1 MEAMQARAVSLP
13 THTQHAAK
21 QLPKR
26 SAAAR
31 LAVRG
36 GRDEGVP
43 RKFALT
49 GLLSLALLAGCAVGP
64 DYRRPD
70 IDLGA
75 DYKQAVVKPHP
86 SANAGWV
93 QVDANAPV
101 LRSDWWSL
109 YEDSVLDDLMV
120 ELQAQN
126 LDLRLA
132 EARYRQAQA
141 SLQSA
146 RSGFFP
152 TVGSNASVERS
163 GSGAGTATGSQGGS
177 GGFGGGASNSY
188 SVSGSVSWEVD
199 LWGRVR
205 RSVESSQAALD
216 ASVADIGDVRLSM
229 QSTLAQTYF
238 TLRVTDAEI
247 RLMEQTVQA
256 YERSLRMTENRYQ
269 AGVAT
274 MADVAAAR
282 TQLENARTQLLAL
295 QRERAQ
301 LEHAA
306 AVLLGRTPASFG
318 LAASDGVPRLPTIPV
333 GMPSE
338 LLQRRP
344 DVAAAERRMAEAN
357 AQIGVAQAAWFPAL
371 TLGAQGGFRSG
382 QWAEW
387 LTAPARYWA
396 LGPALALTLFD
407 GGARSA
413 AVEQAR
419 AAFDVQ
425 ALSWRQ
431 AVLAALQEVEDL
443 LVQLRVMGQEQVTQG
458 RALESAREALR
469 LTQNQYEA
477 GLIDYLSV
485 VQTETT
491 ALSTERAALSLLQ
504 ERLNASARLI
514 AALGGG
520 WAPEFPMRDSGA
532 NRQ

>member
-1 MEAMQARAVSLP
+1 MKITQEIPKPLTQRFRFLAGSLF
-13 THTQHAAK
+13 
-21 QLPKR
+21 
-26 SAAAR
+26 SA
-31 LAVRG
+31 LA
-36 GRDEGVP
+36 
-43 RKFALT
+43 
-49 GLLSLALLAGCAVGP
+49 LAGCAVGP
-64 DYRRPD
+64 DYQRPD
-70 IDLGA
+70 IDVGA
-75 DYKQAVVKPHP
+75 AYGQAAAEIDP
-86 SANAGWV
+86 SVNAGWV
-93 QVDANAPV
+93 QASPGADT
-101 LRSDWWSL
+101 LRPDWWTL
-109 YEDSVLDDLMV
+109 YGDDGLNRLM
-120 ELQAQN
+120 ETLEAQN
-126 LDLRLA
+126 LDIRLA

-141 SLQSA
+141 SLQTA

-163 GSGAGTATGSQGGS
+163 GSGRGSASGGEGGS
-177 GGFGGGASNSY
+177 AGFGGGASNSY
-188 SVSGSVSWEVD
+188 SLSGTVSWEVD

-229 QSTLAQTYF
+229 QSTLAQTYL

-256 YERSLRMTENRYQ
+256 YERSLRMTQNRYD
-269 AGVAT
+269 AGVA
-274 MADVAAAR
+274 MQADVAAAR

-295 QRERAQ
+295 QRQRAQ
-301 LEHAA
+301 LEHSV
-306 AVLLGRTPASFG
+306 AVLLGLAPAAFE
-318 LAASDGVPRLPTIPV
+318 LAASSDIPHLPVIPV
-333 GMPSE
+333 GIPSE

-344 DVAAAERRMAEAN
+344 DVAAAERRMAQAN

-413 AVEQAR
+413 ALEQAR
-419 AAFDVQ
+419 ADLDIQ

-431 AVLAALQEVEDL
+431 TVLAALQEVEDL
-443 LVQLRVMGQEQVTQG
+443 LVQLRVMGMEQVTQG
-458 RALESAREALR
+458 RALESARESLQ

-491 ALSTERAALSLLQ
+491 ALSTERAALSLLS
-504 ERLNASARLI
+504 ERLSASARLM

-520 WAPEFPMRDSGA
+520 WQPSRPETRDSGRA
-532 NRQ
+532 AD

>member
-1 MEAMQARAVSLP
+1 M
-13 THTQHAAK
+13 
-21 QLPKR
+21 
-26 SAAAR
+26 
-31 LAVRG
+31 LA
-36 GRDEGVP
+36 
-43 RKFALT
+43 
-49 GLLSLALLAGCAVGP
+49 LAGCAVGP
-64 DYRRPD
+64 DYQQPAVD
-70 IDLGA
+70 VGA
-75 DYKQAVVKPHP
+75 SYGQANQPLDP
-86 SANAGWV
+86 AANSGWV
-93 QVDANAPV
+93 QVEPGADV
-101 LRSDWWSL
+101 LRPDWWVLYGDDALNSL
-109 YEDSVLDDLMV
+109 MQS
-120 ELQAQN
+120 LQSQN
-126 LDLRLA
+126 LDIQLA

-141 SLQSA
+141 ALQSA
-146 RSGFFP
+146 RSSFFP
-152 TVGSNASVERS
+152 TVGSNASAERTGS
-163 GSGAGTATGSQGGS
+163 GSAGNGVNNNYAL
-177 GGFGGGASNSY
+177 
-188 SVSGSVSWEVD
+188 SGSVSWELD

-205 RSVESSQAALD
+205 RSVESSQAGLD

-238 TLRVTDAEI
+238 SIRVADAEI

-256 YERSLRMTENRYQ
+256 YERSLQLTENRYN

-274 MADVAAAR
+274 PVDVAAAR

-295 QRERAQ
+295 QRQRAQ
-301 LEHAA
+301 LEHAV
-306 AVLLGRTPASFG
+306 AVLLGQPPAAFE
-318 LAASDGVPRLPTIPV
+318 LAAGGDIPQLPTIPV
-333 GMPSE
+333 GIPAE

-357 AQIGVAQAAWFPAL
+357 AKIGVAQAAWFPAL

-419 AAFDVQ
+419 ADFDIQ

-431 AVLAALQEVEDL
+431 TVLAALQEVEDL
-443 LVQLRVMGQEQVTQG
+443 LVQLRVMGMEQVTQG
-458 RALESAREALR
+458 RALESARESLR

-491 ALSTERAALSLLQ
+491 ALSTERSALNLLQ
-504 ERLNASARLI
+504 ERLNASARLM

-520 WAPEFPMRDSGA
+520 WTPEAPQNQNQPEADAASD
-532 NRQ
+532 

>member
-1 MEAMQARAVSLP
+1 MICRIINRRGAY
-13 THTQHAAK
+13 
-21 QLPKR
+21 
-26 SAAAR
+26 
-31 LAVRG
+31 LA
-36 GRDEGVP
+36 
-43 RKFALT
+43 T
-49 GLLSLALLAGCAVGP
+49 SLLSLAVLAGCAVGP
-64 DYRRPD
+64 DYRQPE
-70 IDLGA
+70 IDVGA
-75 DYKQAVVKPHP
+75 AYRQAGVPADPV
-86 SANAGWV
+86 ANTGWV
-93 QVDANAPV
+93 QVEPGAAK
-101 LRSDWWSL
+101 LRSDWWTL
-109 YEDSVLDDLMV
+109 YGDAVLNGLMA
-120 ELQAQN
+120 ELQEQN
-126 LDLRLA
+126 LDVRLA

-146 RSGFFP
+146 RSGLFP
-152 TVGSNASVERS
+152 VVGSDVSVERS
-163 GSGAGTATGSQGGS
+163 GSGAGT
-177 GGFGGGASNSY
+177 GGGGTGEGGGLGRGPSNSY
-188 SVSGSVSWEVD
+188 SLAGSVSWELD

-205 RSVESSQAALD
+205 REIESSRAGLD

-238 TLRVTDAEI
+238 TLRVRDAEI

-256 YERSLRMTENRYQ
+256 YERSLRMTQNRYE
-269 AGVAT
+269 AGVA
-274 MADVAAAR
+274 MLADVAAAR

-301 LEHAA
+301 LEHAT
-306 AVLLGRTPASFG
+306 AVLLGRTPASFE
-318 LAASDGVPRLPTIPV
+318 LAASPDIPHLPTIPV
-333 GMPSE
+333 GIPSE

-357 AQIGVAQAAWFPAL
+357 ARIGATQAAWLPSM

-387 LTAPARYWA
+387 LTAPARFWA

-413 AVEQAR
+413 AVAQAR
-419 AAFDVQ
+419 AEFDVQ
-425 ALSWRQ
+425 AISWRQ
-431 AVLAALQEVEDL
+431 TVLNALQEVEDL
-443 LVQLRVMGQEQVTQG
+443 LVQLRVMGLEQVTQG
-458 RALESAREALR
+458 RALEAAREALR

-491 ALSTERAALSLLQ
+491 ALSTERSALSLLA

-520 WAPEFPMRDSGA
+520 WERPASP
-532 NRQ
+532 

>member
-1 MEAMQARAVSLP
+1 MSLKMRKPVSGRFVP
-13 THTQHAAK
+13 T
-21 QLPKR
+21 
-26 SAAAR
+26 
-31 LAVRG
+31 
-36 GRDEGVP
+36 
-43 RKFALT
+43 
-49 GLLSLALLAGCAVGP
+49 LLSLAVLAGCAVGP
-64 DYRRPD
+64 DYRQPA
-70 IDLGA
+70 IDVGEGYRQASVPA
-75 DYKQAVVKPHP
+75 DP
-86 SANAGWV
+86 SANTGWV
-93 QVDANAPV
+93 QAEPGTAKIRP
-101 LRSDWWSL
+101 DWWVL
-109 YEDSVLDDLMV
+109 YGDAVLDGLMS
-120 ELQAQN
+120 ELQTGN
-126 LDLRLA
+126 LDVRLA
-132 EARYRQAQA
+132 EARHRQAQA

-146 RSGFFP
+146 RSGLFP

-163 GSGAGTATGSQGGS
+163 GSGSGSAGSVGGGEGGT
-177 GGFGGGASNSY
+177 GGFGGGPSNNY
-188 SVSGSVSWEVD
+188 SLSASVSWELD

-205 RSVESSQAALD
+205 REVESSQAGLD
-216 ASVADIGDVRLSM
+216 ASVADIADVRLSM

-256 YERSLRMTENRYQ
+256 YERSLRMTQNRYE
-269 AGVAT
+269 AGVA
-274 MADVAAAR
+274 MQADVAAAR

-295 QRERAQ
+295 QRQRAQ

-306 AVLLGRTPASFG
+306 AVLLGRTPASFT
-318 LAASDGVPRLPTIPV
+318 LAASTDIPRLPTIPV
-333 GMPSE
+333 GIPSE

-357 AQIGVAQAAWFPAL
+357 ARIGAAQAAWFPAI

-413 AVEQAR
+413 AVAQAR
-419 AAFDVQ
+419 AEFDVQ

-431 AVLAALQEVEDL
+431 TVLTALQEVEDM
-443 LVQLRVMGQEQVTQG
+443 LVQLRVMGLEQVTQG
-458 RALESAREALR
+458 RALEAAREALR

-491 ALSTERAALSLLQ
+491 ALSTERAALSLLS
-504 ERLNASARLI
+504 ERLSASARLI

-520 WAPEFPMRDSGA
+520 LP
-532 NRQ
+532 

>member
-1 MEAMQARAVSLP
+1 MTMMTFQNPAFL
-13 THTQHAAK
+13 
-21 QLPKR
+21 
-26 SAAAR
+26 
-31 LAVRG
+31 
-36 GRDEGVP
+36 
-43 RKFALT
+43 
-49 GLLSLALLAGCAVGP
+49 LLSVLVLAGCAVGP
-64 DYRRPD
+64 DYRRPE
-70 IDLGA
+70 IDVGA
-75 DYKQAVVKPHP
+75 AYRQAEVAVDP
-86 SANAGWV
+86 AVNAGWV
-93 QVDANAPV
+93 QAAPGATA
-101 LRSDWWSL
+101 LRPDWWVL
-109 YEDSVLDDLMV
+109 YGDSVLSTLMQS
-120 ELQAQN
+120 LQTQN
-126 LDLRLA
+126 LDIQLA

-146 RSGFFP
+146 RSGLFP
-152 TVGSNASVERS
+152 TVGSNVSAERS
-163 GSGAGTATGSQGGS
+163 GSGSGGGQSGVSGGS
-177 GGFGGGASNSY
+177 GVGNNYALGA
-188 SVSGSVSWEVD
+188 SVSWELD

-216 ASVADIGDVRLSM
+216 ASAADIDAARLSM

-238 TLRVTDAEI
+238 SARVTDAEI

-256 YERSLRMTENRYQ
+256 YERSLRMTQNRYD
-269 AGVAT
+269 AGVA
-274 MADVAAAR
+274 MQADVAASR
-282 TQLENARTQLLAL
+282 TQLENARTQLLSL
-295 QRERAQ
+295 QRQRAQ
-301 LEHAA
+301 LEHAM
-306 AVLLGRTPASFG
+306 AVLLGQTPASFQ
-318 LAASDGVPRLPTIPV
+318 LAASDTVPQLPVIPV
-333 GMPSE
+333 GVPAE
-338 LLQRRP
+338 LLLRRP

-419 AAFDVQ
+419 AGLDVQ

-431 AVLAALQEVEDL
+431 TVLNALQEVEDL
-443 LVQLRVMGQEQVTQG
+443 LVQLRVMGQEQITQG
-458 RALESAREALR
+458 RALESARESLR

-491 ALSTERAALSLLQ
+491 ALSTERAALSLLAD
-504 ERLNASARLI
+504 RLSASARLM

-520 WAPEFPMRDSGA
+520 GVAVPVEGE
-532 NRQ
+532 

>member
-1 MEAMQARAVSLP
+1 MIITMHPSNFFIAQPAGQAASS
-13 THTQHAAK
+13 T
-21 QLPKR
+21 
-26 SAAAR
+26 
-31 LAVRG
+31 RG
-36 GRDEGVP
+36 GGALAHRTP
-43 RKFALT
+43 RLRALA
-49 GLLSLALLAGCAVGP
+49 GACLAALALAGCAVGP
-64 DYRRPD
+64 DYRQPD
-70 IDLGA
+70 IDVGA
-75 DYKQAVVKPHP
+75 AYRQAAAKLEPTE
-86 SANAGWV
+86 NAGWV
-93 QVDANAPV
+93 QVDPGAQNA
-101 LRSDWWSL
+101 LRADWWTL
-109 YEDSVLDDLMV
+109 YGDATLDALMA
-120 ELQAQN
+120 ELQTGN
-126 LDLRLA
+126 LDVRLS

-141 SLQSA
+141 ALQSA

-163 GSGAGTATGSQGGS
+163 GSGGGTATGSGGGAS
-177 GGFGGGASNSY
+177 GFGGGSSNSY
-188 SVSGSVSWEVD
+188 ALSGSVSWELD

-205 RSVESSQAALD
+205 RSVESSQAGLD
-216 ASVADIGDVRLSM
+216 ASAADIDDVRLSM

-256 YERSLRMTENRYQ
+256 YERSLRMTQNRYD
-269 AGVAT
+269 AGVA
-274 MADVAAAR
+274 MQADVAAAR
-282 TQLENARTQLLAL
+282 TQIENARTQLLAL
-295 QRERAQ
+295 QRGRAQ
-301 LEHAA
+301 LEHAM
-306 AVLLGRTPASFG
+306 AVLLGRTPASFE
-318 LAASDGVPRLPTIPV
+318 LAVSNDIPQLPTIPV
-333 GMPSE
+333 GIPSE

-357 AQIGVAQAAWFPAL
+357 AQIGVAQAAWFPEL

-382 QWAEW
+382 QWADW
-387 LTAPARYWA
+387 LTAPARFWA
-396 LGPALALTLFD
+396 LGPALALTIFD

-419 AAFDVQ
+419 AGFDVQ

-431 AVLAALQEVEDL
+431 TVLVALQEVEDQ

-458 RALESAREALR
+458 RALEAARESLQ

-491 ALSTERAALSLLQ
+491 ALSTERAALNLLS

-520 WAPEFPMRDSGA
+520 WGGVPL
-532 NRQ
+532 

>member
-1 MEAMQARAVSLP
+1 MKITQEIPKPLTQRFRFLVGSLF
-13 THTQHAAK
+13 
-21 QLPKR
+21 
-26 SAAAR
+26 SA
-31 LAVRG
+31 LA
-36 GRDEGVP
+36 
-43 RKFALT
+43 
-49 GLLSLALLAGCAVGP
+49 LAGCAVGP
-64 DYRRPD
+64 DYQRPD
-70 IDLGA
+70 IDVGA
-75 DYKQAVVKPHP
+75 AYGQAAAEIDP
-86 SANAGWV
+86 SVNAGWV
-93 QVDANAPV
+93 QASPGADT
-101 LRSDWWSL
+101 LRPDWWTL
-109 YEDSVLDDLMV
+109 YGDDGLNRLM
-120 ELQAQN
+120 ETLEAQN
-126 LDLRLA
+126 LDIRLA

-141 SLQSA
+141 SLQAA

-163 GSGAGTATGSQGGS
+163 GSGRGSASGGEGGS
-177 GGFGGGASNSY
+177 AGFGGGASNSY
-188 SVSGSVSWEVD
+188 SLSGTVSWEVD

-256 YERSLRMTENRYQ
+256 YERSLRMTQNRYD
-269 AGVAT
+269 AGVA
-274 MADVAAAR
+274 MQADVAAAR

-295 QRERAQ
+295 QRQRAQ
-301 LEHAA
+301 LEHSV
-306 AVLLGRTPASFG
+306 AVLLGLAPAAFE
-318 LAASDGVPRLPTIPV
+318 LAASSDIPHLPVIPV
-333 GMPSE
+333 GIPSE

-344 DVAAAERRMAEAN
+344 DVAAAERRMAQAN

-413 AVEQAR
+413 ALEQAR
-419 AAFDVQ
+419 ADLDIQ

-431 AVLAALQEVEDL
+431 TVLAALQEVEDL
-443 LVQLRVMGQEQVTQG
+443 LVQLRVMGMEQVTQG
-458 RALESAREALR
+458 RALESARESLQ

-491 ALSTERAALSLLQ
+491 ALSTERAALSLLS
-504 ERLNASARLI
+504 ERLSASARLM

-520 WAPEFPMRDSGA
+520 WQPSRPETRDSGRA
-532 NRQ
+532 AD

>member
-1 MEAMQARAVSLP
+1 MKMMNFF
-13 THTQHAAK
+13 K
-21 QLPKR
+21 
-26 SAAAR
+26 
-31 LAVRG
+31 
-36 GRDEGVP
+36 GVP
-43 RKFALT
+43 AQDFPRQAQKVSPQGFRLLA
-49 GLLSLALLAGCAVGP
+49 GSLLSVLTLAGCAVGP

-70 IDLGA
+70 IDVGA
-75 DYKQAVVKPHP
+75 AYGQASAQIDP
-86 SANAGWV
+86 SVNAGWI
-93 QVDANAPV
+93 QASPGSEP
-101 LRSDWWSL
+101 LRSDWWTL
-109 YEDSVLDDLMV
+109 YGDARLNGLMAAL
-120 ELQAQN
+120 EAEN
-126 LDLRLA
+126 LDIRLA

-141 SLQSA
+141 SLQAA

-163 GSGAGTATGSQGGS
+163 GSGRGSASGGE
-177 GGFGGGASNSY
+177 GGGAGFGGGPSNSY
-188 SVSGSVSWEVD
+188 SLSGSVSWEVD

-205 RSVESSQAALD
+205 RSVESSQAALE

-247 RLMEQTVQA
+247 RLMEQTVLA
-256 YERSLRMTENRYQ
+256 YERSLRMTQNRYD
-269 AGVAT
+269 AGVAMQT
-274 MADVAAAR
+274 DVAAAR

-295 QRERAQ
+295 QRQRAQ
-301 LEHAA
+301 LAHSV
-306 AVLLGRTPASFG
+306 AVLLGQAPAAFE
-318 LAASDGVPRLPTIPV
+318 LAASNDIPHLPTIPL
-333 GMPSE
+333 GLPSE

-344 DVAAAERRMAEAN
+344 DVAAAERRMAQAN

-413 AVEQAR
+413 ALAQAR
-419 AAFDVQ
+419 ADLDIQ

-431 AVLAALQEVEDL
+431 TVLAALQEVEDL
-443 LVQLRVMGQEQVTQG
+443 LVQLRVMGLEQVTQG
-458 RALESAREALR
+458 RALEAAREALR

-491 ALSTERAALSLLQ
+491 ALSTERAALSLLS
-504 ERLNASARLI
+504 ERLSASARLM

-520 WAPEFPMRDSGA
+520 WDASRREISPSRPSAD
-532 NRQ
+532 

>member
-1 MEAMQARAVSLP
+1 MMKTMTTSLSASLP
-13 THTQHAAK
+13 TSAPACKASASQRRR
-21 QLPKR
+21 PWR
-26 SAAAR
+26 PAAA
-31 LAVRG
+31 
-36 GRDEGVP
+36 
-43 RKFALT
+43 
-49 GLLSLALLAGCAVGP
+49 GLISCLVLAGCAVGP
-64 DYRRPD
+64 DYQRPD
-70 IDLGA
+70 MDVGERF
-75 DYKQAVVKPHP
+75 KQASVAADPQ
-86 SANAGWV
+86 ANAGWV
-93 QVDANAPV
+93 QARPGASE
-101 LRSDWWSL
+101 LRADWWVS
-109 YEDSVLDDLMV
+109 YGDAVLNDLMAT
-120 ELQAQN
+120 LQEQN
-126 LDLRLA
+126 VDIRLA

-152 TVGSNASVERS
+152 TVGSNASIERS
-163 GSGAGTATGSQGGS
+163 GSGGGSASGSGGGS
-177 GGFGGGASNSY
+177 GSFGGGASNSY
-188 SVSGSVSWEVD
+188 SLSGSVSWEVD

-205 RSVESSQAALD
+205 RTVEAGQAALD

-229 QSTLAQTYF
+229 QSALAQTYF

-247 RLMEQTVQA
+247 SLMEQTVQA
-256 YERSLRMTENRYQ
+256 YERSLRMTGNRYE
-269 AGVAT
+269 AGVA
-274 MADVAAAR
+274 MQADVAAAR

-295 QRERAQ
+295 QRQRAQ

-306 AVLLGRTPASFG
+306 AVLLGQTPASFE
-318 LAASDGVPRLPTIPV
+318 LAAGSEVPQLPTIPV
-333 GMPSE
+333 GIPSE

-382 QWAEW
+382 QWADW

-413 AVEQAR
+413 AVGQAR
-419 AAFDVQ
+419 AAFDIQ

-431 AVLAALQEVEDL
+431 TVLAALQEVEDL
-443 LVQLRVMGQEQVTQG
+443 LVQLRVMGMEQVTQG

-491 ALSTERAALSLLQ
+491 ALSTERAALSLLSD
-504 ERLNASARLI
+504 RLSASAQLM

-520 WAPEFPMRDSGA
+520 FR
-532 NRQ
+532 

>member
-1 MEAMQARAVSLP
+1 MGQDRTEID
-13 THTQHAAK
+13 
-21 QLPKR
+21 
-26 SAAAR
+26 AAR
-31 LAVRG
+31 EGAAPPPWPVVSSGDAAWSGDRLRLA
-36 GRDEGVP
+36 
-43 RKFALT
+43 FT
-49 GLLSLALLAGCAVGP
+49 GLLSCLVLAGCAVGP
-64 DYRRPD
+64 EFERPAMDVGERYRHTSAE
-70 IDLGA
+70 IDP
-75 DYKQAVVKPHP
+75 Q
-86 SANAGWV
+86 ANAGWV
-93 QVDANAPV
+93 QVQPGADALRADWWALYDDPV
-101 LRSDWWSL
+101 LN
-109 YEDSVLDDLMV
+109 DLMLR
-120 ELQAQN
+120 LQEQN
-126 LDLRLA
+126 VDIRLA

-163 GSGAGTATGSQGGS
+163 GSGGGSASGS
-177 GGFGGGASNSY
+177 GGGGGSFGGGASNSY
-188 SVSGSVSWEVD
+188 SLSGSVSWELD

-205 RSVESSQAALD
+205 RTVEAGEAALD

-238 TLRVTDAEI
+238 TLRVSDAEA

-256 YERSLRMTENRYQ
+256 YERSLRMTSNRYE
-269 AGVAT
+269 AGVA
-274 MADVAAAR
+274 MQADVAAAR

-295 QRERAQ
+295 QRQRAQ
-301 LEHAA
+301 LEHAM
-306 AVLLGRTPASFG
+306 AVLMGQTPASFE
-318 LAASDGVPRLPTIPV
+318 LAATADVPKLPTIPV
-333 GMPSE
+333 GIPSE

-382 QWAEW
+382 QWADW

-419 AAFDVQ
+419 ASFDVQ

-431 AVLAALQEVEDL
+431 TVLGALQEVEDL
-443 LVQLRVMGQEQVTQG
+443 LVQLRVMGMEQVTQG
-458 RALESAREALR
+458 RALASARESLR

-485 VQTETT
+485 IQTETT
-491 ALSTERAALSLLQ
+491 ALSTERAALSLLSD
-504 ERLNASARLI
+504 RLSASAQLM

-520 WAPEFPMRDSGA
+520 FSFPE
-532 NRQ
+532 